1 MIYTTCRKQMESAE
15 TGLGNFEIAHLYQ
28 ALPTNIVT
36 IAIVT
41 IAPGEEIG
49 YHRHESDNELY
60 YILSGQA
67 EYNDNGA
74 ISTITEGA
82 ATCTCRGQSHS
93 IKNIG
98 AETLRFFA
106 IIVK

>member
-74 ISTITEGA
+74 ISTITEA
-82 ATCTCRGQSHS
+82 PPHVPAEARATAS
-93 IKNIG
+93 K
-98 AETLRFFA
+98 TLVRKRSAFSPSL
-106 IIVK
+106 